1 EKSAAGRDLVAHP
14 RQLVGHRSER
24 EFFPRHRRVIRVAAP
39 QAAHRGVDLLECRRR
54 QPHDPVVG
62 LYEVLAQPDGP
73 SARTIRPVRSHE
85 HPPPPCRRGLCCI
98 IFSPPFLFPP
108 PACRAPLPPPS
119 PAVAPPRSSPAFLF
133 LS

>member
-73 SARTIRPVRSHE
+73 SARTIRRLGCHE
-85 HPPPPCRRGLCCI
+85 HPPHSCPPRFCCLIFSPPLLFPPPPCRAA
-98 IFSPPFLFPP
+98 SPPL
-108 PACRAPLPPPS
+108 APR
-119 PAVAPPRSSPAFLF
+119 VALA
-133 LS
+133 